1 MPKSKT
7 PLDPNHD
14 PHAAREAARYD
25 NPIPSREFIIA
36 HLEQRGEPASHMEL
50 CTDLLLFDAD
60 AQFALERRLE
70 AMTRDGQLMSN
81 RRGVYGLVNKMD
93 LLKGRIVGNKD
104 GFGFLIPEDK
114 SGDLFLSPRQMQKV
128 FDGDTVLARVS
139 GVDQRGRREGKI
151 VEILERK
158 TDQLVGRY
166 YAESGIGMV
175 MPHSKRITQEILIP
189 AGKHKKAKDGDFVV
203 VKITQFPQERHKAT
217 GEVLEVLGD
226 VSKPG
231 MEIEVALRTHEIP
244 NEWPREVTQEMKH
257 FPKAVD
263 GDKEREGRV
272 DLRKLPFVTIDGED
286 AKDFDDAVCCQHK
299 RGKGFNLYVA
309 IADVSHYVKINSAL
323 DSEAQIRGN
332 SVYFPGHVIPM
343 LPEHLSNGLCSLKP
357 KEDRLVMVCELEI
370 SASGAIQNFC
380 FYEGIIHSHARLT
393 YTEVAAMLQTPKTD
407 AEKLLQQRITARYK
421 ELLPELKN
429 LYALYKQLLQARTE
443 RGAMDFETVET
454 RIVFSEQRRIKE
466 IIPVERN
473 DAHRLIEECMLCAN
487 VAAAE
492 LLQKAK
498 LPALYRVHEG
508 PSEEKLGK
516 LYDFLRSLGIGINR
530 KARPTPKDYKLIL
543 DKLKDRPDRSLL
555 QTMVIRSLMQ
565 AVYQPTNLG
574 HFGLGF
580 AAYTHFTSPIR
591 RYPDLL
597 VHRAIRYLIRSNKT
611 TEGVL
616 RSGKVATLKRGD
628 IYPYK
633 SDDFEAMGVQLSMTE
648 RRADAATYDVL
659 NWLKC
664 EYMQGRIG
672 EEFAGIV
679 TTVTSFGLFVEL
691 SDIYIEGLVHVT
703 ALTNDYYHFDAAS
716 QTLTGE
722 RSGLCFRMGD
732 QVRVVV
738 SKVDLDDRKIDLQ
751 LIDSTASKGTGRA
764 LPQRTRQG
772 SKPDGKQAAKGKAQG
787 KGRSKGKP
795 HDKNPQVKQP
805 QPKQAQGK
813 QPPRKQA
820 QEKKFQENPPKTE
833 DGQQSSGRRRRRR

>member
-1 MPKSKT
+1 MPKSKP
-7 PLDPNHD
+7 PLDPNQD
-14 PHAAREAARYD
+14 PFASREASRYE
-25 NPIPSREFIIA
+25 NPIPSREFILA
-36 HLEQRGEPASHMEL
+36 HLEQRGEPASHIEL
-50 CTDLLLFDAD
+50 CTELLLFDAD

-93 LLKGRIVGNKD
+93 LLKGRIVGNKE
-104 GFGFLIPEDK
+104 GYGFLVPEDN
-114 SGDLFLSPRQMQKV
+114 SGDLYLSPRQMAKV

-139 GVDQRGRREGKI
+139 GVDHRGRREGKI
-151 VEILERK
+151 VEILSRK
-158 TDQLVGRY
+158 TDQLVGRF
-166 YAESGIGMV
+166 YADSGIGMV

-189 AGKHKKAKDGDFVV
+189 PGKHKKARDGDFVV

-231 MEIEVALRTHEIP
+231 MEIEVALRSHEIP
-244 NEWPREVTQEMKH
+244 HEWPREVTTEMKR
-257 FPKAVD
+257 FPKEVD
-263 GDKEREGRV
+263 GDKERDGRV
-272 DLRKLPFVTIDGED
+272 DLRMLPFVTIDGED
-286 AKDFDDAVCCQHK
+286 AKDFDDAVCCQRK

-309 IADVSHYVKINSAL
+309 IADVSHYVGINSAL
-323 DSEAQIRGN
+323 DGEAQVRGN

-357 KEDRLVMVCELEI
+357 KEDRLVMVCELQISQAGEI
-370 SASGAIQNFC
+370 ENYC
-380 FYEGIIHSHARLT
+380 FYEGLIHSHARLT

-407 AEKLLQQRITARYK
+407 TETLLQQRITTKHQA
-421 ELLPELKN
+421 LLPHLKS
-429 LYALYKQLLQARTE
+429 LYALYKQLLQARVA

-516 LYDFLRSLGIGINR
+516 LYDFLRSLGISINR
-530 KARPTPKDYKLIL
+530 KSQPTPKDYRLIL
-543 DKLKDRPDRSLL
+543 DKLKDRPDRNLL

-580 AAYTHFTSPIR
+580 EAYTHFTSPIR

-597 VHRAIRYLIRSNKT
+597 VHRAIRYLIRNSKT
-611 TEGVL
+611 SEGVL
-616 RSGKVATLKRGD
+616 RSGKVSALKRSD

-633 SDDFEAMGVQLSMTE
+633 QADLEALGVQLSHTE
-648 RRADAATYDVL
+648 RRADTATYDVL

-664 EYMQGRIG
+664 EYMQSRIG

-691 SDIYIEGLVHVT
+691 TDIYVEGLVHVT
-703 ALTNDYYHFDAAS
+703 ALTNDYYHFDSAS

-722 RSGLCFRMGD
+722 RSGLSFRLGAP
-732 QVRVVV
+732 VRVVV

-751 LIDSTASKGTGRA
+751 LLDAPDSKGSGRA
-764 LPQRTRQG
+764 LPQRARQ
-772 SKPDGKQAAKGKAQG
+772 SAKGKG
-787 KGRSKGKP
+787 KGE
-795 HDKNPQVKQP
+795 
-805 QPKQAQGK
+805 PKQQDKPQKAE
-813 QPPRKQA
+813 PERK
-820 QEKKFQENPPKTE
+820 
-833 DGQQSSGRRRRRR
+833 SGSRKRRKR